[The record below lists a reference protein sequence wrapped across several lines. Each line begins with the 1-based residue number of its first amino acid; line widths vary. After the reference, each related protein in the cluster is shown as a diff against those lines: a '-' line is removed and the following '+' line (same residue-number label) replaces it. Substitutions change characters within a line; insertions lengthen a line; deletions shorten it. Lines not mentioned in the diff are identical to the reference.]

1 MARIERHRLLKFL
14 LLGAA
19 FSGIMIAL
27 NLFAS
32 ATAVVRHPAIAVPLG
47 LLVGFAGAAGML
59 AWLWGDSDE

>member
-1 MARIERHRLLKFL
+1 MARMERRRLLKLL

-47 LLVGFAGAAGML
+47 LIVGFAGAAGML
-59 AWLWGDSDE
+59 GWLRGESDE